1 MYHKYI
7 GIFANYWTKKIKD
20 EISAVILCSVFLNVL
35 LVLNTQQ
42 VLILG
47 DSAFSLAMKTC
58 LSLIN
63 QTQFQKVKLLKGNH
77 DI

>member
-7 GIFANYWTKKIKD
+7 GIFVNYWTKKIKD
-20 EISAVILCSVFLNVL
+20 EVTSIILCSVFLNVL

-47 DSAFSLAMKTC
+47 DSAFFFSNENM
-58 LSLIN
+58 LI
-63 QTQFQKVKLLKGNH
+63 L
-77 DI
+77 D

>member
-47 DSAFSLAMKTC
+47 DSAFFFSNENM
-58 LSLIN
+58 LI
-63 QTQFQKVKLLKGNH
+63 L
-77 DI
+77 D